1 MRDWRSGV
9 GHGLDIVIAFT
20 ISAQMPAL
28 LVREL
33 DEELVRLLK
42 QRAKSHQRSAEAEHR
57 AILEAALRPG
67 GESFVARA
75 RRLQEALRGRV
86 NSDSTAVIRADRDS
100 DYGKQHDAPTL
111 RKRRR

>member
-1 MRDWRSGV
+1 
-9 GHGLDIVIAFT
+9 
-20 ISAQMPAL
+20 MPAL

-67 GESFVARA
+67 GESFVDRA
-75 RRLQEALRGRV
+75 RRLQQTLRGRV
-86 NSDSTAVIRADRDS
+86 NCDSTAVIRADRDS

-111 RKRRR
+111 GKRRR